1 MAEGDADLREEMEK
15 VRERTRLLGISQG
28 LSPGEAE
35 SRAADAVGEFCAR
48 WGIPQPPRQAAPLAS
63 AVPFKIR
70 HGPIH
75 ARSAPPPSPPSPAPS
90 PPPPP
95 PAAGDAVPDPAHLA
109 KYTDKDLQL
118 IARDLTGLRGGLQS
132 MLALCDE
139 LESRLGA
146 LLPKDGSGPGGGGD
160 R

>member
-28 LSPGEAE
+28 FSPGEAE
-35 SRAADAVGEFCAR
+35 ARAADAVAEFCAR
-48 WGIPQPPRQAAPLAS
+48 WGIPQPPRPAAPLAS

-75 ARSAPPPSPPSPAPS
+75 ARTAPPPL
-90 PPPPP
+90 PPP
-95 PAAGDAVPDPAHLA
+95 PAAEDSVPAPAHLA

-139 LESRLGA
+139 LESRLNA
-146 LLPKDGSGPGGGGD
+146 LLPKDGSGPGGGGG